1 MRTPRAVT
9 PLRYEYLI
17 VGNIVR
23 GYNIFAMTQKEF
35 VDMCMKDSGG
45 HFNPNRA
52 KELYMMF
59 MEDAGLSPLYGE
71 EK

>member
-1 MRTPRAVT
+1 MRSPRAVT

-23 GYNIFAMTQKEF
+23 GYNIFAMTEREF

-45 HFNPNRA
+45 HFNPARA
-52 KELYMMF
+52 KELYNRF
-59 MEDAGLSPLYGE
+59 MDDAGLTPLKDKE
-71 EK
+71 